1 MRLLPRHSGW
11 SNLPR
16 RLPLR
21 LLSSFLLVATLR
33 AADEPASSAPP
44 AVTNDYRIANHDL
57 IQFQVYE
64 EPDVAVI
71 QRVSASGEIRLP
83 LIGTVSLAGLTLR
96 EAESRLRERFI
107 GGGFYVNPQIIL
119 SLQEYTERSV
129 SVLGQVNKP
138 DQVQLAPEAE
148 SIGLAQAIT
157 YAGGLTRLAKADA
170 IQVVRTATDGREKRF
185 VVDLNAY
192 LGHRN
197 GAASQFE
204 LQPGDI
210 VFVPERVF

>member
-1 MRLLPRHSGW
+1 MRYLPRSTSRSSPPRRALVRLLT
-11 SNLPR
+11 
-16 RLPLR
+16 PL
-21 LLSSFLLVATLR
+21 LLIASLH
-33 AADEPASSAPP
+33 AADVPADSAPP
-44 AVTNDYRIANHDL
+44 AVSKDYRIANHDL

-64 EPDVAVI
+64 EPDVEVI

-83 LIGTVSLAGLTLR
+83 LIGTVTIAGLTLR

-138 DQVQLAPEAE
+138 NQVQLAPETR

-157 YAGGLTRLAKADA
+157 YAGGLTRLARADS
-170 IQVVRTATDGREKRF
+170 IQVVRPSDDGREQRF
-185 VVDLNAY
+185 IVDLNAY

-197 GAASQFE
+197 GAANQFE
-204 LQPGDI
+204 LRPGDI

>member
-1 MRLLPRHSGW
+1 MRLPPCRAG
-11 SNLPR
+11 R
-16 RLPLR
+16 RL
-21 LLSSFLLVATLR
+21 LLSWLLFPLQFMLLH
-33 AADEPASSAPP
+33 AAPEPAIARGPAPGD
-44 AVTNDYRIANHDL
+44 DYRIARHDL
-57 IQFQVYE
+57 IHFQVYE
-64 EPDVAVI
+64 EPDVAVV

-83 LIGTVSLAGLTLR
+83 LIGTVTVAGLTLR
-96 EAESRLRERFI
+96 EAESRLRGRFI

-129 SVLGQVNKP
+129 SVLGQVNDP
-138 DQVQLAPEAE
+138 AQVQLAPEART
-148 SIGLAQAIT
+148 IGLAQAIT

-170 IQVVRTATDGREKRF
+170 IQVVRTSADGREQRF

-192 LGHRN
+192 LGHR
-197 GAASQFE
+197 GGSASQFE

>member
-1 MRLLPRHSGW
+1 MRFLPRHAGW
-11 SNLPR
+11 SNLQR
-16 RLPLR
+16 RLLIR
-21 LLSSFLLVATLR
+21 LLPAFLLATTLHS
-33 AADEPASSAPP
+33 AEAPARPSAP
-44 AVTNDYRIANHDL
+44 AVTADYRIANHDL

-119 SLQEYTERSV
+119 SLEEYTERSV
-129 SVLGQVNKP
+129 SVLGQVNQP
-138 DQVQLAPEAE
+138 NQVQLAPEAD

-170 IQVVRTATDGREKRF
+170 IQVVRTSADGREQRF

-197 GAASQFE
+197 GSANQFE

-210 VFVPERVF
+210 VFIPERVF